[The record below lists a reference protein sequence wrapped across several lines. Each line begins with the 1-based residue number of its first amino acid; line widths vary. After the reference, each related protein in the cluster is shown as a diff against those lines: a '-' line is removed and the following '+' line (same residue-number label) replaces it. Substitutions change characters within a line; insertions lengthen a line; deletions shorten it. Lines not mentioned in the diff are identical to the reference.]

1 MVVKYKGKR
10 RQGMILKGKVASG
23 IGTAKMWVSKIEDV
37 FEKKTGMKIYHGTLN
52 IRLEEDYVVE
62 PDWIIKPE
70 EFGGTQNVLVKKC
83 EIMEKEAY
91 IVRAEK
97 NQIGQG
103 DHDLKTIEIVS
114 NINFREMY
122 NLKDQDCIIISQ

>member
-1 MVVKYKGKR
+1 ME
-10 RQGMILKGKVASG
+10 LKGKVASG
-23 IGTAKMWVSKIEDV
+23 IGIAKMWVSKIEEI
-37 FEKKTGMKIYHGTLN
+37 FEKKTGIKVYHGTLN
-52 IRLEEDYVVE
+52 IKLEEDYIIK

-83 EIMEKEAY
+83 EIMGQEAY

-97 NQIGQG
+97 NQTGQG

-114 NINFREMY
+114 NINFRETY
-122 NLKDQDCIIISQ
+122 NLKDQDCIEILF